1 MDLLFYS
8 VAALTT
14 YAYFR
19 MYRGSYAEYKLGR
32 FRALVDSFRETYAYP
47 TAVYKASSIIVRSS
61 YLDWYAWVST
71 VRARKYSFV
80 KFIQGGST
88 YVLAVHHPGGPKPVV
103 EYAYFGDQ
111 RMDHLFHMLIG
122 PSHDAERVHDV
133 LLSLASTVRYKL
145 MNAAERI
152 LIDPKSNTPD
162 FINHDVIKK
171 ILSLS
176 RPEELE
182 KTV

>member
-1 MDLLFYS
+1 MDLLFCS
-8 VAALTT
+8 AAALST

-19 MYRGSYAEYKLGR
+19 LYRGSYAEYKLGR

-47 TAVYKASSIIVRSS
+47 TAVYKASSIIARSS
-61 YLDWYAWVST
+61 YLDWYAYVST

-88 YVLAVHHPGGPKPVV
+88 YVLPVRHSNGPKPVL

-111 RMDHLFHMLIG
+111 RMDHLFHMLMG
-122 PSHDAERVHDV
+122 PSHEVDHDV
-133 LLSLASTVRYKL
+133 LLFLASRVRYKF
-145 MNAAERI
+145 MNEPE
-152 LIDPKSNTPD
+152 LIAIDGKSNTPD

-171 ILSLS
+171 ILSFS